1 MSLMIGLEKIKFRYA
16 VWLAYN
22 RMVDEKSWLD
32 CGCSSVSDVGSIFF
46 SQLGYPSFQIYSSI
60 ILTFLSQEYFYF

>member
-32 CGCSSVSDVGSIFF
+32 CGCSSASDVGPIFF
-46 SQLGYPSFQIYSSI
+46 SSSFGLWFKRKSR
-60 ILTFLSQEYFYF
+60 

>member
-32 CGCSSVSDVGSIFF
+32 CGCSTASDVGPIFF
-46 SQLGYPSFQIYSSI
+46 PVLLGYD
-60 ILTFLSQEYFYF
+60 LKEKADKMKRKND